1 MSDFDKHGSSG
12 WPRPQAL
19 AAASLFTFVFIV
31 LVGPPLILC
40 CIAWHVDRD
49 RQQVPARETTTSLTS
64 LEMGRERDAGR
75 KKLKKMAEW
84 EEEGSWDS
92 SSGSSTLRAEEE
104 FEMREM
110 NLVMARRA
118 AG

>member
-1 MSDFDKHGSSG
+1 MSNFDKYGSSG
-12 WPRPQAL
+12 WPRSQAL

-31 LVGPPLILC
+31 LVGPPL
-40 CIAWHVDRD
+40 IAWHVDRD

-84 EEEGSWDS
+84 EEEGCWDS
-92 SSGSSTLRAEEE
+92 SSGSSTLRAEE

>member
-1 MSDFDKHGSSG
+1 
-12 WPRPQAL
+12 
-19 AAASLFTFVFIV
+19 
-31 LVGPPLILC
+31 
-40 CIAWHVDRD
+40 
-49 RQQVPARETTTSLTS
+49 
-64 LEMGRERDAGR
+64 MGRERDAGR

-84 EEEGSWDS
+84 EEEGCWDS

-118 AG
+118 TG